1 MKTLLLL
8 LAAVTVVSRLGRLR
22 HATSGTRSS
31 GYNPPGSIYGSKV
44 FR

>member
-8 LAAVTVVSRLGRLR
+8 LAAVTVVLGAAGC
-22 HATSGTRSS
+22 ATQSGGTRAS